1 MERRRKIQ
9 ELIHSGK
16 IPVCDGA
23 WGTFLQ
29 QLGLQPG
36 DCPEEWN
43 LSHPDLVLKV
53 ASAYVEAGADI
64 IETNSFGG
72 SRIKLAHYGLSEKA
86 YDINREA
93 ARISRTA
100 AGSRVIVMG
109 SIGPTGKMLLTGDV
123 TPDELYE
130 AFREQ
135 SMALEEGGADAIV
148 VETMSDP
155 DEAIM
160 AVRAARENTS
170 CEIVCTFTFE
180 KNKDGLY
187 RTMMGYRPSDIAL
200 MLRDSGIDILGT
212 NCGNGSE
219 GMIPILKEFSETWP
233 EIPLIVQANAGLPLI
248 SEGNTIYPESP
259 QMMAS
264 RVFQLLDAGA
274 SIIGG
279 CCGTNPEHIR
289 TIKSKLIGSG
299 K

>member
-1 MERRRKIQ
+1 MERKKKIQ
-9 ELIHSGK
+9 ELIHSGTV
-16 IPVCDGA
+16 PVCDGA

-36 DCPEEWN
+36 ECPEEWN
-43 LSHPDLVLKV
+43 LSHPDLVLKI
-53 ASAYVEAGADI
+53 ATAYMEAGADI

-72 SRIKLAHYGLSEKA
+72 SRIKLAHYGLSERA
-86 YDINREA
+86 YEINREA
-93 ARISRTA
+93 AKISRMA
-100 AGSRVIVMG
+100 AGSRIIVMG
-109 SIGPTGKMLLTGDV
+109 SVGPTGKLLVTGDV
-123 TPDELYE
+123 TPDELYD

-135 SMALEEGGADAIV
+135 SLALEDGGADAIV
-148 VETMSDP
+148 IETMSDP
-155 DEAIM
+155 EEAAI

-180 KNKDGLY
+180 KNKDGVY

-200 MLRDSGIDILGT
+200 MFKESGVDILGT

-233 EIPLIVQANAGLPLI
+233 EIPLIVQANAGLPQTL
-248 SEGNTIYPESP
+248 EGKTVFPESP
-259 QMMAS
+259 QLMAS

-274 SIIGG
+274 TVIGG

-289 TIKSKLIGSG
+289 TIKR
-299 K
+299 

>member
-1 MERRRKIQ
+1 MERKKKIQ
-9 ELIHSGK
+9 ELIHSGTV
-16 IPVCDGA
+16 PVCDGA

-36 DCPEEWN
+36 ECPEEWN
-43 LSHPDLVLKV
+43 LSHPDLVLKI
-53 ASAYVEAGADI
+53 ATAYVEAGADI

-72 SRIKLAHYGLSEKA
+72 SRIKLAHYGLSERA
-86 YDINREA
+86 YEINREA
-93 ARISRTA
+93 AKISRMA
-100 AGSRVIVMG
+100 AGSRIIVMG
-109 SIGPTGKMLLTGDV
+109 SVGPTGKLLVTGDV
-123 TPDELYE
+123 TPDELYD

-135 SMALEEGGADAIV
+135 SVALEDGGADAIV
-148 VETMSDP
+148 IETMSDP
-155 DEAIM
+155 EEAAI

-180 KNKDGLY
+180 KNKDGVY

-200 MLRDSGIDILGT
+200 MFKESGVDILGT

-233 EIPLIVQANAGLPLI
+233 EIPLIVQANAGLPQTF
-248 SEGNTIYPESP
+248 EGKTVYPESP
-259 QMMAS
+259 QLMAS

-274 SIIGG
+274 SVIGG

-289 TIKSKLIGSG
+289 TIKRQLTSSNK
-299 K
+299 

>member
-1 MERRRKIQ
+1 MDRRRKIQ

-29 QLGLQPG
+29 QLGLRPG
-36 DCPEEWN
+36 ECPEEWN

-72 SRIKLAHYGLSEKA
+72 SRIKLMHYGLSAKA

-93 ARISRTA
+93 ARISRMA
-100 AGSRVIVMG
+100 AGNSVIVMG
-109 SIGPTGKMLLTGDV
+109 SIGPTGKILLTGEV
-123 TPDELYE
+123 SSDELYE
-130 AFREQ
+130 AFKEQ
-135 SMALEEGGADAIV
+135 AMALEAGGADAIV

-155 DEAIM
+155 DEALI
-160 AVRAARENTS
+160 AVRAAQENTN

-180 KNKDGLY
+180 KNKDGFY
-187 RTMMGYRPSDIAL
+187 RTMMGYRPSDIAS
-200 MLRDSGIDILGT
+200 MFKNSGIDILGT

-219 GMIPILKEFSETWP
+219 GMIPILEEFSEIWP
-233 EIPLIVQANAGLPLI
+233 EIPLIVQANAGLPLV
-248 SEGNTIYPESP
+248 SEGTTIYPETP
-259 QMMAS
+259 QIMAS

-289 TIKSKLIGSG
+289 TIKSKLTSIG